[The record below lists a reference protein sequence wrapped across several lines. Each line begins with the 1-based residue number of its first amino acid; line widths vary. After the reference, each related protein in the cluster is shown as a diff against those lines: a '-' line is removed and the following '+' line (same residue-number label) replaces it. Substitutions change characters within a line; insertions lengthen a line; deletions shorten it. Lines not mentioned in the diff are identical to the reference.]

1 MWRVSILPPVTRKL
15 DKLSEAERG
24 RILRALLALSAGPST
39 GDVKPLRGRPEW
51 RLRVGSW
58 RVLLRVL
65 PEEKSIIAVHL
76 GPRGDVYK

>member
-1 MWRVSILPPVTRKL
+1 MWRVSILPPVKKKL
-15 DKLSEAERG
+15 ARLPEGERE
-24 RILRALLALSAGPST
+24 RILLALLALSSGPSV

-51 RLRVGSW
+51 RLRVGGW

-65 PEEKSIIAVHL
+65 ADEQIILALHL